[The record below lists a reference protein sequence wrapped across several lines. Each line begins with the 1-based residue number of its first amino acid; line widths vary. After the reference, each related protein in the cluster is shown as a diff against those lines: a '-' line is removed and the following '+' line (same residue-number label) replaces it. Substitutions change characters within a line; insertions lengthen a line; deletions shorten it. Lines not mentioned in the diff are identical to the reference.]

1 MHSSFHSLRRRIIV
15 PLLIAAAIAAAVVAL
30 ASYWIAAASAAAEAR
45 DKFASMRTVV
55 QASSFPLTRNVLDML
70 ENLTGAKWFTVD
82 SRGGVIEF
90 SSESGEPKQANSP
103 LARQFS
109 LEKLP
114 LADHQTSPSILELSG
129 KSYQAM
135 RFGDLG
141 VRRGAGE
148 ASYDVVVLMDDSIR
162 RSALYRAAAAPL
174 LTGLSTIVLL
184 TSIIWFLTERLIQR
198 ISKLQQEV
206 EGIAR
211 GDFDRA
217 IQAGSNDE
225 LGLLSKSVGQMAEQ
239 LSQMWQALRQRHG
252 QQLLHQ
258 IAGGLAHNL
267 RNTLTGARMAI
278 ELVQRKSKFQTD
290 DRDAGD
296 TTGLAVAVGQLDQ
309 AEAYVQRL
317 LLVSRGQEA
326 RPQPTPIRECLEG
339 LLPGLE
345 STAQHRGVELRWRY
359 SDSLTN
365 QQVADG
371 PTLLAAISN
380 LVWNAIEAGKHIQV
394 SVEINSTNQCSIE
407 VRDDGPGLEPQIQAN
422 LFEPFVS
429 SKSEGLGLGLPLV
442 RRAAESLAGEVQ
454 WSRTEGQTVF
464 RFQFPIANV
473 ETAK

>member
-45 DKFASMRTVV
+45 DKFTSMRTVV

-90 SSESGEPKQANSP
+90 SGESGEPKHATP

-174 LTGLSTIVLL
+174 LTGLSTIALL

-198 ISKLQQEV
+198 ISKLQHEV

-211 GDFDRA
+211 GDFNRA

-278 ELVQRKSKFQTD
+278 ELVQRKNKIQTD
-290 DRDAGD
+290 EREAGD
-296 TTGLAVAVGQLDQ
+296 ATGLAVAVGQLDQ

-326 RPQPTPIRECLEG
+326 RPQPTAIRECLEG

-380 LVWNAIEAGKHIQV
+380 LIWNAIEAGKHIQV
-394 SVEINSTNQCSIE
+394 SVELDSTNRCTIE

>member
-15 PLLIAAAIAAAVVAL
+15 PLLIAAAIAAVVVAL

-82 SRGGVIEF
+82 SGGSVIEY
-90 SSESGEPKQANSP
+90 SSESGESKQASSP

-114 LADHQTSPSILELSG
+114 LADAQTSPSIMELSG

-135 RFGDLG
+135 RFGNLG
-141 VRRGAGE
+141 FRRGAGE

-162 RSALYRAAAAPL
+162 RNALYRAAAAPL
-174 LTGLSTIVLL
+174 LTGLSTIALL

-217 IQAGSNDE
+217 IEAGSNDE

-278 ELVQRKSKFQTD
+278 ELVQRKSRFQIED
-290 DRDAGD
+290 HDAGD

-326 RPQPTPIRECLEG
+326 RPQPTAIRECLEG

-359 SDSLTN
+359 SDNLTD

-394 SVEINSTNQCSIE
+394 TVEVDSTNRCSIE
-407 VRDDGPGLEPQIQAN
+407 VRDDGPGLDAKIQAN